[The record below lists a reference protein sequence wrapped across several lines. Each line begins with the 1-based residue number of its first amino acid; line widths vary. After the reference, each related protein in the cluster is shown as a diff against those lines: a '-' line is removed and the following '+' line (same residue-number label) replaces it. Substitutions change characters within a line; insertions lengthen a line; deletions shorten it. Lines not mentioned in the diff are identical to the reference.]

1 MKRSASKQPQYK
13 ILTIDPWLKPY
24 YSDIALRM
32 QRHADT
38 RRALLGDKGDLS
50 SFANGYLYYGI
61 ARTEDGWVYR
71 EWAPGADEMHLI
83 GDFNDWNRESHPM
96 TRLENGN
103 WEIKLDGEDAL
114 MHGQRIKVQVTKN
127 GEKFDRIPAYI
138 RRVVRDP
145 ETNEFYGQVWA
156 PNRPFR
162 WTDGGYG
169 KRKLSPLFIYES
181 HVGMAQEDESV
192 GTYREFAD
200 RILDRVQEAGYN
212 TIQLMAIME
221 HPYYASFGY
230 QVTNFFAASSWY
242 GNPEDLKYLI
252 NTAHEMGMFVLLDVV
267 HSHASKNTNEGL
279 NRFDGTDDQY
289 FIAQDH
295 PAWDTKLF
303 NYGKYEVIHFLLSNL
318 KFWLQEYHFDGF
330 RFDGVTSMLYHDH
343 GLGTDFMS
351 YDRYFSLNTNVEAV
365 TYLQLANELIHAV
378 NPFAVTIA
386 EDMSGMPGMCL
397 PIRYGGIGFDYRL
410 SMGVPDFWIKTLKE
424 SDENWDM
431 RKMWHELTTRRP
443 QEKNIGYSE
452 SHDQALVGDKTLI
465 FRMADAEMYTGMN
478 KDYHSITMDRAIAL
492 HKMIRF
498 ITLVLAGEGYLNFMG
513 NEFGHPEWIDFPRE
527 GNGWSYKYARRQW
540 SLCDNEMLKY
550 AWLRDFD
557 RAMLKFARKYRV
569 LSKRGAVNLW
579 VDQERK
585 LLAFCKGDIIYLFNF
600 HPTESP
606 TDFFLPTHPLG
617 EGDYRAVFTSDEP
630 AFGGNGN
637 ISEDYVYTAKNVPG
651 RGVGFEVYIPS
662 RTAVAFKHV

>member
-83 GDFNDWNRESHPM
+83 GDFNDWNRESHPL

-606 TDFFLPTHPLG
+606 TNFFLPTHPLG
-617 EGDYRAVFTSDEP
+617 AGDYRAVFTSDDVS
-630 AFGGNGN
+630 FGGNGN
-637 ISEDYVYTAKNVPG
+637 ISEDYVYTAKDVPG
-651 RGVGFEVYIPS
+651 HGVGFEVYIPS